1 MSARMILLSELVTLF
16 RQMPDRRW
24 DDGYLCGSL
33 CVPSQAVATFLQ
45 DLLSEERVEDYP
57 CEISLGDPDNVSV
70 GDLFELRFRSPRTAV
85 GLLVPDLDTLLC
97 NGQVALG
104 FGPAIPWY
112 VVDRNEASWELDGE
126 LPERLKLVHQLVKAL
141 EGSGC
146 IVDER
151 NTRLVVLR
159 DGQHDFPLAFGG
171 QALLALDKTL
181 TKELI
186 EQLQTQDGHT
196 KQRHEICVTAMHD
209 MLHKVPKEQRFE
221 ALLKNMAE
229 FHQRFIDGYRLFSAS
244 FSFEKVRDQ
253 AESIKLEYLGKI
265 HKTFS
270 DIQGQLLG
278 IPVSTIV
285 VATQFKDVASL
296 TGSLRTG
303 QMWLNVS
310 ILVGAFIFCILLTCA
325 VLNQKHTLDALEQE
339 IERHK
344 NSLEGEHAGLKER
357 LGGIFEA
364 LTDRAWIHRIGL
376 YVVLVVCWGAFTIG
390 GIVFWA
396 LTKAAF

>member
-1 MSARMILLSELVTLF
+1 MSAQMILLSELVTLF

-57 CEISLGDPDNVSV
+57 CEISLGDPDNVNV

-141 EGSGC
+141 EGPGC

-151 NTRLVVLR
+151 NARLVILR
-159 DGQHDFPLAFGG
+159 DGQHDIPLEFDG
-171 QALLALDKTL
+171 QALLALDKIL

-186 EQLQTQDGHT
+186 EQFQTQDGHT

-209 MLHKVPKEQRFE
+209 MLHKVPKARRFE
-221 ALLKNMAE
+221 VLLNHIAE
-229 FHQRFIDGYRLFSAS
+229 LHQRFIDGYRLFSAS

-285 VATQFKDVASL
+285 VATQFKDVATL
-296 TGSLRTG
+296 TGPLRTS
-303 QMWLNVS
+303 QMWLNVL
-310 ILVGAFIFCILLTCA
+310 ILMGAFIFCILLTCA

-344 NSLEGEHAGLKER
+344 KLLEGEQAGLKDR
-357 LGGIFEA
+357 LGRIFETLA
-364 LTDRAWIHRIGL
+364 DRAWIHRIGL
-376 YVVLVVCWGAFTIG
+376 CVVLIVCWGAFAIG
-390 GIVFWA
+390 SVVFWS
-396 LTKAAF
+396 LTKTAF